1 MFNVVL
7 QPLHLINRA
16 MPMDAVILLQG
27 LLQRHAVWPAVLIS
41 SALFGV
47 VHTVNGP
54 ATGDFSGALW
64 QAAAAATQGAA
75 AKKLSGK
82 IKGYGTVEYS
92 LAVPAGG
99 ELGIKLSSANPSA
112 YFNIS
117 LEGADEALFVGSR
130 DGQRYQAKVTA
141 AGRYKVSVYLMRNA
155 ARKNQAA
162 SYLLEIASTGS

>member
-1 MFNVVL
+1 MKIIATVF
-7 QPLHLINRA
+7 A
-16 MPMDAVILLQG
+16 CAG
-27 LLQRHAVWPAVLIS
+27 LLHA
-41 SALFGV
+41 SAW
-47 VHTVNGP
+47 
-54 ATGDFSGALW
+54 ALDPVRRE
-64 QAAAAATQGAA
+64 QVELAQGAA
-75 AKKLSGK
+75 VKKLSGK

-92 LAVPAGG
+92 FAVPAGS

-112 YFNIS
+112 YFNVS

-162 SYLLEIASTGS
+162 SYVLEIANTGS

>member
-1 MFNVVL
+1 MKIIATVF
-7 QPLHLINRA
+7 A
-16 MPMDAVILLQG
+16 CAG
-27 LLQRHAVWPAVLIS
+27 LLHA
-41 SALFGV
+41 SAW
-47 VHTVNGP
+47 
-54 ATGDFSGALW
+54 ALDPVRRE
-64 QAAAAATQGAA
+64 QVELAQGAA

-92 LAVPAGG
+92 LAVPAGS

-112 YFNIS
+112 YFNVS

-162 SYLLEIASTGS
+162 SYVLEIANTGS